1 LLPCGVGCRHGVP
14 CVIRL
19 RNPRLRKMRS
29 RGRWVARREAP
40 RGGGRRAAQPGG
52 ALTGGDADR
61 AGALQERCFRGLGIG
76 LGMNVDLQSLTL
88 ARVDPDVELSAP
100 CFSQWSQGQN
110 SRLANTSADRFIV
123 RGDTASRRRC
133 WRRGG
138 RPDRAARRPGAGSPE
153 APLEADGRPA
163 RACCLPVSFLE

>member
-1 LLPCGVGCRHGVP
+1 MVGSTGTCQP
-14 CVIRL
+14 AAA
-19 RNPRLRKMRS
+19 PRRS
-29 RGRWVARREAP
+29 QARRRARPAYDAGVHLRP
-40 RGGGRRAAQPGG
+40 RRVKTNGLTACTRQVRERTVGGVKCNHSARSGP
-52 ALTGGDADR
+52 
-61 AGALQERCFRGLGIG
+61 
-76 LGMNVDLQSLTL
+76 VP
-88 ARVDPDVELSAP
+88 RVDRCCARRSASIPDVELSAP
-100 CFSQWSQGQN
+100 CFSSQWSQGQN
-110 SRLANTSADRFIV
+110 SRSPTHQLTDRFIV